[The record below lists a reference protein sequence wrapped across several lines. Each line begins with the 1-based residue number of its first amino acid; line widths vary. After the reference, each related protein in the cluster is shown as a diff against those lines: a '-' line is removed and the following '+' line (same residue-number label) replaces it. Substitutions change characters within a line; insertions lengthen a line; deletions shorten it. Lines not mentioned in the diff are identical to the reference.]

1 MKINLSVQ
9 AIILLALVGCSTSV
23 EVEDFKP
30 AQGPQGIQMEL
41 MLNGNVIDGNK
52 VSGELL
58 AVHDDGVLLNV
69 DDYPDSA
76 SDANTVVLIPY
87 WMMDTAKLE
96 QMGRAK
102 VESQGEKQN
111 KVYLDRLR
119 LLARFPQGLSEDLLT
134 KLLTEMGQE
143 QVEVPHRTE

>member
-1 MKINLSVQ
+1 MKKILSIQ
-9 AIILLALVGCSTSV
+9 PMIFLALAGCSTSV
-23 EVEDFKP
+23 EVKDFKP

-41 MLNGNVIDGNK
+41 TLNGDVIDGNK
-52 VSGELL
+52 LSGELL

-69 DDYPDSA
+69 DDYPNSA
-76 SDANTVVLIPY
+76 NAANTVVLIPY

-102 VESQGEKQN
+102 VESQGEEKN

-143 QVEVPHRTE
+143 QVEVPHKTD